1 MDRVFLKLGP
11 INIYWYAVIILI
23 GIIIAYLVA
32 SLEAKRQKLD
42 KNFLTDLL
50 FYLVP
55 IGIIGA
61 RLYYVL
67 FDLDNFIQDPL
78 SIIKIWEGGLAIY
91 GAVISCIIFIY
102 FYSKKIKMSF

>member
-61 RLYYVL
+61 RL
-67 FDLDNFIQDPL
+67 
-78 SIIKIWEGGLAIY
+78 
-91 GAVISCIIFIY
+91 
-102 FYSKKIKMSF
+102 